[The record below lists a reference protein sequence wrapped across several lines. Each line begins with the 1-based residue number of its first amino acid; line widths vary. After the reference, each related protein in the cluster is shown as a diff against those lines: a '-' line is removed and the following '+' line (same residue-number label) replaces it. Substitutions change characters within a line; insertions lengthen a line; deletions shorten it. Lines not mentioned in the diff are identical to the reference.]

1 MNFLKEESDKK
12 KLNLSSFPNRADEV
26 KVHDDRSSP
35 EGGVVLPGGAGNCLG
50 LGEMKCEQ
58 QEYLSSVSGVLR
70 LVNIVIVQVKDVAGG
85 FCPDHQKLKNLL
97 DEVSIGHCTN
107 SL

>member
-1 MNFLKEESDKK
+1 
-12 KLNLSSFPNRADEV
+12 
-26 KVHDDRSSP
+26 
-35 EGGVVLPGGAGNCLG
+35 
-50 LGEMKCEQ
+50 MKCEQ
-58 QEYLSSVSGVLR
+58 KEYLSSVSGVLR
-70 LVNIVIVQVKDVAGG
+70 LINIVIVQVKDVAGG

>member
-1 MNFLKEESDKK
+1 MIK

-26 KVHDDRSSP
+26 KVHDDCSSP

-58 QEYLSSVSGVLR
+58 KEYLSSVSGVLR
-70 LVNIVIVQVKDVAGG
+70 LINIVIVQVKDVAGG
-85 FCPDHQKLKNLL
+85 FCPDHQKLKNFL
-97 DEVSIGHCTN
+97 DEVSIGHCTD
-107 SL
+107 SLL